1 MVSLTSLLYL
11 FGEIGDIVTNINVEK
26 GTSSSVHG
34 IFNTSAS
41 IIIKK
46 GLENNITQ
54 NLTIDP
60 NVKAPIS
67 EGQKLGYATYTL
79 NDQILA
85 TVDIVAKNE
94 VKKVSLFNM
103 TTTLYSDWF
112 NMIRNSPEN

>member
-1 MVSLTSLLYL
+1 MVSPTSLLYL
-11 FGEIGDIVTNINVEK
+11 FGEIGDIIANINVEK
-26 GTSSSVHG
+26 GTSSSVNG

-41 IIIKK
+41 VIIKK
-46 GLENNITQ
+46 GLENSITQ
-54 NLTIDP
+54 NLTIDE

-85 TVDIVAKNE
+85 TVDIVAQNE
-94 VKKVSLFNM
+94 VKKASLFSM

-112 NMIRNSPEN
+112 NMIRNNP